1 MLFYDEMR
9 TEGAFFLDVH
19 CAVRSCCFVLFG
31 CSCLF
36 DVGRVATNFIKIS
49 NLIVKKGMEKKTTK
63 LVFPKQ
69 RETVGS
75 RVGAGHAAG
84 DRNPY

>member
-1 MLFYDEMR
+1 MC
-9 TEGAFFLDVH
+9 T
-19 CAVRSCCFVLFG
+19 VRSCCFVFFG

-69 RETVGS
+69 LKRSDRGS
-75 RVGAGHAAG
+75 VRVTRRAIEI
-84 DRNPY
+84 RTY